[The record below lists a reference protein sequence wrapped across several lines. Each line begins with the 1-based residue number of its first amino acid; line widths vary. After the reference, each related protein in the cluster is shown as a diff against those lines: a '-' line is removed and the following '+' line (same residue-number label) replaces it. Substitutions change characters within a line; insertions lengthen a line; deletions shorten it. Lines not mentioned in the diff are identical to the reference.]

1 MIHDRDAMTIKHIA
15 TLLLVLLMTV
25 PSAHAQSAYRQK
37 VEAQFQRW
45 LKTTAWPD
53 AKRRGISHK
62 TFTRATRGLK
72 LNWKLPDLQ
81 PPGTSK
87 KAPKKQRQS
96 EFGSPS
102 RYFNHKRLANQTAA
116 GRRLMTKWAGT
127 LKAIEQRYGV
137 PRRILMAIWARESA
151 FGRAKMPENTIRA
164 LATESFMGRRAKLFY
179 PEFIAALKILQRG
192 DISAKRM
199 RGSWAGALGQP
210 QFLPTKFLTLAVD
223 FDGDGRRDI
232 WDSVP
237 DTLASIAN
245 YLNKSGWQPGRDW
258 GFEANVPASVSCA
271 LEGPDLGKTFAE
283 WTRLGVTRPNGK
295 PFPAAEMKRK
305 GFLLMPAG
313 RLGPAFIA
321 TQNFY
326 TLKEYNESDLYALY
340 IGNLADRFGKGGNF
354 YGTWG
359 KIGGFNRRDVQKMQ
373 ARLERHGHDV
383 GGADGLA
390 GFKTRRSIGK
400 WQQANGLKPT
410 CFPDARLVRSI
421 R

>member
-1 MIHDRDAMTIKHIA
+1 MQIQRLLAGILFIA
-15 TLLLVLLMTV
+15 AISV
-25 PSAHAQSAYRQK
+25 PAVAQSAYRQK
-37 VEAQFQRW
+37 VQGQFERW
-45 LKTTAWPD
+45 LQAKAWPD
-53 AKRRGISHK
+53 AKKKGVSRA
-62 TFTRATRGLK
+62 TFDRATRGLR
-72 LNWKLPDLQ
+72 LNWSIPDLQ

-102 RYFNHKRLANQTAA
+102 RYFNQKRLANQAAA
-116 GRRLMTKWAGT
+116 GRRLMAKWGKT
-127 LKAIEQRYGV
+127 LAAVEQRYGV

-164 LATESFMGRRAKLFY
+164 LGTSAFMGRRPKLFY
-179 PEFIAALKILQRG
+179 PEFIAALQILQRG
-192 DISAKRM
+192 DISAERM

-245 YLNKSGWQPGRDW
+245 YLKQSGWQPGRDW
-258 GFEANVPASVSCA
+258 GFEANVPAGVTCA
-271 LEGPDLGKTFAE
+271 LEGPDLGKPFAE
-283 WTRLGVTRPNGK
+283 WVRLGVTRPNGR
-295 PFPAAEMKRK
+295 PFPAAEMKRT

-313 RLGPAFIA
+313 RKGPAFIA

-354 YGTWG
+354 YGKWG
-359 KIGGFNRRDVQKMQ
+359 KVGGFNRRDGQKMQ
-373 ARLERHGHDV
+373 ERLERHGLDV
-383 GGADGLA
+383 GGADGLV

-400 WQQANGLKPT
+400 WQMAKGQQPT
-410 CFPDARLVRSI
+410 CFPDRRVVKAI

>member
-1 MIHDRDAMTIKHIA
+1 MPFRFLLALMLCLAVLPA
-15 TLLLVLLMTV
+15 TT
-25 PSAHAQSAYRQK
+25 SAQSAYRQK
-37 VEAQFQRW
+37 VETQFQHW
-45 LKTTAWPD
+45 LETTAWPD
-53 AKRRGISHK
+53 AKSRGISRA
-62 TFTRATRGLK
+62 TFKRATRGVK

-87 KAPKKQRQS
+87 KAAKQQRQS

-102 RYFNHKRLANQTAA
+102 RYFNQKRLASQTAA
-116 GRRLMTKWAGT
+116 GRRLMKRWAGT
-127 LKAIEQRYGV
+127 LRSIEQRYGV

-164 LATESFMGRRAKLFY
+164 LATESFMGRRPQLFY
-179 PEFIAALKILQRG
+179 PEFIAALRILQRG
-192 DISAKRM
+192 DISPERM

-245 YLNKSGWQPGRDW
+245 YLKKSGWQPGRDW

-283 WTRLGVTRPNGK
+283 WVRLGVTRPSGR
-295 PFPAAEMKRK
+295 PFPAREMKRK

-313 RLGPAFIA
+313 RKGPAFIA

-354 YGTWG
+354 YGKWG
-359 KIGGFNRRDVQKMQ
+359 RIGGFNRRDVHNMQ
-373 ARLERHGHDV
+373 QRLERLGHDV
-383 GGADGLA
+383 GGTDGLA

-410 CFPDARLVRSI
+410 CFPDAQLVRAI

>member
-1 MIHDRDAMTIKHIA
+1 MTIKHLVI
-15 TLLLVLLMTV
+15 LLLMLVLAV
-25 PSAHAQSAYRQK
+25 PSASAQSAYRQK
-37 VEAQFQRW
+37 IEAQFQRW
-45 LKTTAWPD
+45 LETTAWPD
-53 AKRRGISHK
+53 AKRRGVSRSVFK
-62 TFTRATRGLK
+62 RATNSLK
-72 LNWKLPDLQ
+72 LNWNLPDLQ

-87 KAPKKQRQS
+87 KAPKTQRQS

-102 RYFNHKRLANQTAA
+102 RYFNQKRLASQTAA
-116 GRRLMTKWAGT
+116 GRALMNKWAGT
-127 LKAIEQRYGV
+127 LGAIEKRYGV

-164 LATESFMGRRAKLFY
+164 LATESFMGRRPQLFY
-179 PEFIAALKILQRG
+179 PEFIAALKIIQRG
-192 DISAKRM
+192 DISPARM

-210 QFLPTKFLTLAVD
+210 QFLPSKFLTLAVD

-245 YLNKSGWQPGRDW
+245 YLAKAGWQPGRDW

-271 LEGPDLGKTFAE
+271 LEGPDLGKSFAE
-283 WTRLGVTRPNGK
+283 WVRLGVTRPNGR

-305 GFLLMPAG
+305 GFLMMPAG

-326 TLKEYNESDLYALY
+326 TLKAYNESDLYALY
-340 IGNLADRFGKGGNF
+340 IGNLADRFGRGGNF
-354 YGTWG
+354 YGKWQR
-359 KIGGFNRRDVQKMQ
+359 IGGFNRRDVQKMQ
-373 ARLERHGHDV
+373 QRLERFGHDV

-400 WQQANGLKPT
+400 WQAANGLKPT
-410 CFPDARLVRSI
+410 CFPDAGLVKAI